1 MPMAITPL
9 IPGDE
14 DTKFMLSQLL
24 LTILALAVPNG
35 AKGPGFGFSGFSPP
49 SPVQE
54 VQFFDSRDRVDVEA
68 VLDAPKAA
76 PGGDLVLAVIFRHQ
90 PNWHIHTNDPVV
102 PPQLGDP
109 SDYIKTQ
116 LLFEPKAGPVQAHPR
131 FIQWPKPHEIQV
143 RFTGDPVTY
152 LVFDGEAI
160 AYVPLTIAE
169 DAPLGPTT
177 LTVKPVFQVCD
188 DTQCLA
194 PTPQPGEGSRWDEY
208 GIPIEIEIVSAE
220 SIEQDPPSAADPD
233 IFGGYDD
240 SVVADLKTS
249 PSSSES
255 DDSTQPSQSDATT
268 VQQDETASFF
278 GLRIPKASGLLGGLM
293 LILLGIIGGFILNL
307 TPCVLPVIP
316 LKIMTLSQH
325 AATPGRAMSL
335 GLWMAL
341 GVFAFWLAIG
351 LPVVLFASVTDPSR
365 IFGIWW
371 VTFGIGAIIG
381 IMGIGIMGLFT
392 LSLPQS
398 AYMVNPKA
406 DNAWGSFLFGVMTAV
421 LGLPCFGFIA
431 GALFAGAATLPP
443 FMTLMIFGS
452 IGIGMGA
459 PYLVLAAFP
468 KLVERIPRT
477 GPASDLVKQIMGL
490 MLLAAAAYFIGSGL
504 IGLVAEKPWMA
515 RLLHWW
521 TIALALTVA
530 GGWLC
535 LRTFQI
541 TSNPVQRLVWT
552 VTAIIMAFVPIW
564 YSIGATNKAHQ
575 TWMALEQARI
585 QSAGSFLTTV
595 WNPYDPITFEAAR
608 EEGKIVV
615 VDFTAEW
622 CINCKALKAA
632 VLDQDPV
639 KKRLAEDD
647 DIVMFTAD
655 NTSRN
660 AYGWDLMFEIG
671 QTGIPLLAIWS
682 PDDPLKE
689 PWQSTAYTSDQVI
702 EALDDAQRE
711 VQD

>member
-1 MPMAITPL
+1 M
-9 IPGDE
+9 
-14 DTKFMLSQLL
+14 
-24 LTILALAVPNG
+24 
-35 AKGPGFGFSGFSPP
+35 
-49 SPVQE
+49 
-54 VQFFDSRDRVDVEA
+54 
-68 VLDAPKAA
+68 

-116 LLFEPKAGPVQAHPR
+116 LLFEPEAGPVQAHPR

-406 DNAWGSFLFGVMTAV
+406 ENAWGSFLFGVMAAV

-504 IGLVAEKPWMA
+504 IGLVAENRGWPVCS
-515 RLLHWW
+515 
-521 TIALALTVA
+521 T
-530 GGWLC
+530 GGRSPCIDGCRRGLC

-552 VTAIIMAFVPIW
+552 VTADHHGVRTDLVFDRGNEQ
-564 YSIGATNKAHQ
+564 GAPN
-575 TWMALEQARI
+575 MDGPEQARI
-585 QSAGSFLTTV
+585 QSAGSFPDDR
-595 WNPYDPITFEAAR
+595 NPYDPITFEAAR

-660 AYGWDLMFEIG
+660 ACMGPHVRDSKPAFHCSRSGVRMI
-671 QTGIPLLAIWS
+671 
-682 PDDPLKE
+682 
-689 PWQSTAYTSDQVI
+689 
-702 EALDDAQRE
+702 R
-711 VQD
+711 